1 MSNAQVIFANSWLN
15 CPDHIRAKNDMIQTM
30 INEQKALFMFETRD
44 YNQFQRELS
53 KQKSHNMWRNRI
65 HVVKQDCCK
74 IHFPDYQDQ
83 T

>member
-1 MSNAQVIFANSWLN
+1 
-15 CPDHIRAKNDMIQTM
+15 MIQTM

-74 IHFPDYQDQ
+74 IHFPDCQDQ